1 MRQPAMRI
9 HGLSL
14 VKNESDIVAQSLLAA
29 TAWAHFIYVYDNGSE
44 DGTWDIVRDL
54 AATYPQIIPYKR
66 EAKPYSQSLRKA
78 LFETYRGNGAP
89 GDWWCMLD
97 ADEFF
102 IDDPRLFLAAVPEG
116 FDEVWG
122 ASFEYY
128 FTDFDAARY
137 AESPNAYAD
146 DVPVGEKCRY
156 YINNWSE
163 PRFFR
168 DSERLGWYEGGWPDR
183 LGPAH
188 RTRIR
193 LKHYQYRSPQQ
204 IQKRID
210 TRRDALNRGSFLHEM
225 FPDWKRAVLDPL
237 NVSFADCRPEN
248 APQTWRDRV
257 IEASL
262 LIEERGEGNYVVN
275 EPMLPPLPPVRPP
288 WVTWLRARAHA
299 AKRFLRRIA

>member
-1 MRQPAMRI
+1 MRV

-14 VKNESDIVAQSLLAA
+14 VKNESDIVAQSLVAA
-29 TAWAHFIYVYDNGSE
+29 TAWAHRIYVYDNGSE
-44 DGTWDIVRDL
+44 DGTWEIVREL
-54 AATYPQIIPYKR
+54 AGTYPQIVPYKR
-66 EAKPYSQSLRKA
+66 DARPYSQSLRKEV
-78 LFETYRGNGAP
+78 FETYRGSGAP

-102 IDDPRLFLAAVPEG
+102 IDDPRLFLAGVPER

-128 FTDFDAARY
+128 FTDVDAARY
-137 AESPNAYAD
+137 GEDPNAYAD
-146 DVPVGEKCRY
+146 AVPVDEKCRY

-168 DSERLGWYEGGWPDR
+168 DSERLEWHEGGWPDR

-188 RTRIR
+188 RKRIR

-210 TRRDALNRGSFLHEM
+210 TRRDALERGSFLHEM
-225 FPDWKRAVLDPL
+225 YPDWKRAVLDPL
-237 NVSFADCRPEN
+237 NADFAGCRPEN
-248 APQTWRDRV
+248 APRTWRDRV

-262 LIEERGEGNYVVN
+262 LTEDRGDGNYVVN
-275 EPMLPPLPPVRPP
+275 EAALPRIPPARPA
-288 WVTWLRARAHA
+288 WVKWLRARARP
-299 AKRFLRRIA
+299 AKRFLRRAA